1 MSEPE
6 FRPERML
13 RVLGAH
19 GVRFVLIGG
28 FAAVIHGSPYVTTDI
43 DVVPKGGGENLER
56 LSDALKAMHARVWTA
71 SEPGGVPF
79 DHGAAALGE
88 VLVWNLVTDFGRL
101 DVTFEPAGTSGYDD
115 LASGAIDLE
124 ILGAHVEVASLADI
138 VRSKEAADRDRD
150 RLVLPVLRRL
160 LSADADQAD
169 PASREHR
176 PL

>member
-1 MSEPE
+1 VSEPE
-6 FRPERML
+6 FQPERML
-13 RVLGAH
+13 EVLEAH

-43 DVVPKGGGENLER
+43 DVVPKGDGENLSR
-56 LSDALKAMHARVWTA
+56 LSNALKEMHARAWTA
-71 SEPGGVPF
+71 TEPSGVLF
-79 DHGAAALGE
+79 DHGAASLGD

-124 ILGAHVEVASLADI
+124 ILGTHVAVASLADV
-138 VRSKEAADRDRD
+138 VRSKEAADRDKD

-160 LSADADQAD
+160 LSADADRD
-169 PASREHR
+169 PIER
-176 PL
+176 PQL